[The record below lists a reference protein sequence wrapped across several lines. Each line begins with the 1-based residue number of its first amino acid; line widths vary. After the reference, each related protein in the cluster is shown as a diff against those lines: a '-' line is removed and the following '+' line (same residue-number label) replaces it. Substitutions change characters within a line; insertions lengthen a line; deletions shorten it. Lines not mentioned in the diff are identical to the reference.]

1 MPYQDLSVGST
12 SSSSSSSSTSGL
24 GARQNTSNNN
34 NDGGGSW
41 WDSVRSYFSDSGG
54 DSSNVSS
61 PEESSNNANTVNFSD
76 DDDNTNAAASIYDE
90 PEMTYEPEVYAAI
103 ADAGKASVFYT
114 PDDILQEAYEGDMAG
129 KGEDKPDPLGNMGVP
144 GVILKDVT
152 DTDEGALSNP
162 DALYKLAEDIRENK
176 IQTTVLDDQG
186 KPLVDFNKITNIQDV
201 RSKLDGE
208 TDPDKMLSIIK
219 DALEESTVVDLSPP
233 EAGDQALVPT
243 TETVEAVEPVEKTG
257 LMSRRLDGKDGTIA
271 TKQYT
276 LSKTDLE
283 EQAKAMFPN
292 NPTAMGAFIA
302 TVNAESA
309 GGKDMVENGY
319 SKVRAIQKFVN
330 PYKKKDGTLGP
341 KMKAR
346 KKAIEESKSA
356 EEIFEIVYGS
366 GYTGN
371 KNLGN
376 TEIGD
381 GFRFIGR
388 GPIQLTGR
396 ANYEK
401 YGNRVGVD
409 LVNNPELMATDQ
421 KVSLAVTREYL
432 KDKGL
437 DKVKTANDLWRVI
450 GHADDAKQT
459 KAKARWKE
467 AQKIANRFR
476 RSTSPRPMLR
486 PTN

>member
-1 MPYQDLSVGST
+1 MPLQDLSVGST
-12 SSSSSSSSTSGL
+12 SGL
-24 GARQNTSNNN
+24 GSRQSEPTPEKT
-34 NDGGGSW
+34 SW
-41 WDSVRSYFSDSGG
+41 WDNFTSAFTGSGG
-54 DSSNVSS
+54 DDSNISNPEDASSSLPV
-61 PEESSNNANTVNFSD
+61 VDFGD
-76 DDDNTNAAASIYDE
+76 DDSSADIYDQ
-90 PEMTYEPEVYAAI
+90 PEFTYEPEVYAAI
-103 ADAGKASVFYT
+103 TDASTAGVFYT
-114 PDDILQEAYEGDMAG
+114 PDDIIQEAYEGDMAG

-144 GVILKDVT
+144 PATLKDVT

-162 DALYKLAEDIRENK
+162 DPLYDLAEEIRTPT
-176 IQTTVLDDQG
+176 ITTTVLDDEG
-186 KPLVDFNKITNIQDV
+186 KPTIDFNKITNIQDV
-201 RSKLDGE
+201 RSDSALDDTTDYEAAIEEALNRVYGE
-208 TDPDKMLSIIK
+208 EVIDVSPSAEAPDQV
-219 DALEESTVVDLSPP
+219 AP
-233 EAGDQALVPT
+233 
-243 TETVEAVEPVEKTG
+243 TETVEPTG
-257 LMSRRLDGKDGTIA
+257 LMSRRLDGKDGTTA

-309 GGKDMVENGY
+309 GGKTMVEKGY
-319 SKVRAIQKFVN
+319 SKVKAIQKFVN

-401 YGNRVGVD
+401 YGERVGVD

-437 DKVKTANDLWRVI
+437 DKVKTATDLWKVI
-450 GHADDAKQT
+450 GHADNAKQT
-459 KAKARWKE
+459 EAKKRWKE

>member
-1 MPYQDLSVGST
+1 MPLQDLSVGST
-12 SSSSSSSSTSGL
+12 ASRRSSSGL
-24 GARQNTSNNN
+24 GSRTSEPKPEKT
-34 NDGGGSW
+34 SW
-41 WDSVRSYFSDSGG
+41 WDNFKSTFSSSGG
-54 DSSNVSS
+54 DDSNMSN
-61 PEESSNNANTVNFSD
+61 PEDPSDRLPVVDFGD
-76 DDDNTNAAASIYDE
+76 DDGGSADIYDQ
-90 PEMTYEPEVYAAI
+90 PEFTYEPEVYAAI
-103 ADAGKASVFYT
+103 TDASTAGVFYT
-114 PDDILQEAYEGDMAG
+114 PDDIIQEAYDADMAG
-129 KGEDKPDPLGNMGVP
+129 KGEDKPDSLGNMGVP
-144 GVILKDVT
+144 PATLKDVT
-152 DTDEGALSNP
+152 DTDEGALSSP
-162 DALYKLAEDIRENK
+162 DPLYKLAEEIRTPT
-176 IQTTVLDDQG
+176 ITTTVLDDEG
-186 KPLVDFNKITNIQDV
+186 KPTIDFNKITNIQDV
-201 RSKLDGE
+201 RSDSALDDTTDYEAAINEALDRVYGSSDPE
-208 TDPDKMLSIIK
+208 TGQKIK
-219 DALEESTVVDLSPP
+219 SAADVMSDMAS
-233 EAGDQALVPT
+233 Q
-243 TETVEAVEPVEKTG
+243 G
-257 LMSRRLDGKDGTIA
+257 LMSRRLDGKDGTTA

-309 GGKDMVENGY
+309 GGKDMVENPY

-330 PYKKKDGTLGP
+330 PYKNKDGKLGP

-437 DKVKTANDLWRVI
+437 DKVKTANDLWKVI
-450 GHADDAKQT
+450 GHADDAKLT
-459 KAKARWKE
+459 EAKKRWKE